1 MKALQRARAAAEEEE
16 GEDII
21 LLQREMAAAVQRRL
35 ALAVFLA
42 VLVEQRHQVLEALAA
57 AQLFTHL
64 VLAGAVAPLQLV
76 LLQLDLVEL
85 EVCTA
90 AVAVVVGVQTMVL
103 IVAQAAQELTASLLC
118 MFTKFARVE

>member
-1 MKALQRARAAAEEEE
+1 MKVLQRVRAAAAAAA

-42 VLVEQRHQVLEALAA
+42 VLVEQRHQVLVGPAA

-64 VLAGAVAPLQLV
+64 VPAAVVALLQLV

-85 EVCTA
+85 EVYTVA
-90 AVAVVVGVQTMVL
+90 AAEVVGVQTTVL
-103 IVAQAAQELTASLLC
+103 IVARAAQELTALLLC